1 MTEAPSITA
10 SGASSLADSDNRDVP
25 HRRISSTHQ
34 EELRCVI
41 AIVRHGDR
49 TPKQKLKGDIKGK
62 RFLKYFHD
70 HSKSMSDLS
79 CDGFECRFDSWSN
92 NFSNFHHK
100 HILKLEDVKKDLKV
114 KAKKEMSE
122 FLETVKEVIKDLE
135 SEGSKKN
142 RESLYR
148 ARHMRDILLRWKF
161 SGLNRKLQM
170 KPKKW
175 VEEYGEDGPV
185 EKCTEMQLI
194 VKWGGDL

>member
-1 MTEAPSITA
+1 MVLT
-10 SGASSLADSDNRDVP
+10 SSF
-25 HRRISSTHQ
+25 T
-34 EELRCVI
+34 
-41 AIVRHGDR
+41 
-49 TPKQKLKGDIKGK
+49 
-62 RFLKYFHD
+62 
-70 HSKSMSDLS
+70 
-79 CDGFECRFDSWSN
+79 SN
-92 NFSNFHHK
+92 TTKTSV
-100 HILKLEDVKKDLKV
+100 DVKKDLKV

-175 VEEYGEDGPV
+175 VEEDGEDGSV
-185 EKCTEMQLI
+185 EKCSEMQLI